1 VLPCYIDRDIF
12 FPRTKV
18 MQIAVVPRKLPV
30 EARFIQKL
38 FKLKYAHLSSLPWQF
53 IESKTEAETA
63 EIFGKSSILLA
74 LNARESF
81 GLVPIEAMASG
92 CIVVGFH
99 GYGGLEYA
107 TPENGYW
114 FSPEYMEEV
123 ADALAGVVDALER
136 DDPSLVRMREAGAVA
151 STARSPSIRMSACR
165 LTRWRTGRGHG
176 MLSVISSAPSLT
188 SSAVSGW
195 LPTMTMRCSAFP

>member
-1 VLPCYIDRDIF
+1 MGLLDGKNIVVTGVLTDASIAFGVADLALREGADVVLTGAGRGLSLTK
-12 FPRTKV
+12 RT
-18 MQIAVVPRKLPV
+18 ARKLPV

-38 FKLKYAHLSSLPWQF
+38 FKLKYAHLSSIPWQF

-63 EIFGKSSILLA
+63 EIFGNSSILLA

-123 ADALAGVVDALER
+123 ADALAGVVEALER
-136 DDPSLVRMREAGAVA
+136 DDPSLVRMREAGVV
-151 STARSPSIRMSACR
+151 TAARYTRSH
-165 LTRWRTGRGHG
+165 TRDA
-176 MLSVISSAPSLT
+176 LSRFYQGICA
-188 SSAVSGW
+188 
-195 LPTMTMRCSAFP
+195 